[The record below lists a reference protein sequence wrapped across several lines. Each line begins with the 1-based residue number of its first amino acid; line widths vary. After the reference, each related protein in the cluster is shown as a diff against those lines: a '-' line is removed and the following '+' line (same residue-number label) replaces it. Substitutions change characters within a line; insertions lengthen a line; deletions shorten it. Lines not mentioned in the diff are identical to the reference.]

1 MKQYAVPFAA
11 LCFSGLALLGCSDNN
26 SDTNPQ
32 PAPAG
37 SDSTDGIA
45 GVWQNDQHVLV
56 LESNGDLYLPTDN
69 SLQGLRWEQ
78 QDDTLTFDYL
88 DNREQRVTQASA
100 TGLQQDDTLTL
111 TRAPAATTE
120 TADPEAPAPD
130 ADAEAETE
138 TEAETE
144 STNEEATPSLFNG
157 DYQRANQ
164 AVGHISGTVTRPED
178 SELPDNAVLTVAL
191 LNSQIDPDAA
201 GAQPVAKR
209 LIRLDK
215 DSPTLPFRLYYL
227 PDDLKADHDYQII
240 SQILADGGLF
250 YQSDAVTLER
260 NPQGFADVTLPLTAV
275 MTDSETLRGAI
286 TRGKPGQDRD
296 TFTLCNSDRRLL
308 IRGPQSDDLLSAY
321 DKGIRYPQ
329 QPRVATVSGLVRK
342 VPGSQEGSTE
352 AALIVESFNL
362 EPGMENCQLPTAEL
376 THTRWQ
382 LTHLGPDRIILGS
395 AAQVPFLT
403 FNDDG
408 KVKGHGSCNS
418 LNGGYQRD
426 DQQLALSDLASTRK
440 ACPTS
445 TIEGRYLDALKASDH
460 FRIDGELLTLFDK
473 DDEAVASFQA
483 IYL

>member
-11 LCFSGLALLGCSDNN
+11 LCFSGLALLGCSDNDN
-26 SDTNPQ
+26 TQ
-32 PAPAG
+32 AAPAG
-37 SDSTDGIA
+37 SDKSANGIA

-56 LESNGDLYLPTDN
+56 LEANGDLYLPKDN

-78 QDDTLTFDYL
+78 QDDTLTFNYL

-111 TRAPAATTE
+111 TRAPATPQSSATTE

-130 ADAEAETE
+130 AE

-144 STNEEATPSLFNG
+144 SANDEATPSLFNG

-250 YQSDAVTLER
+250 YQSDAITLER

-382 LTHLGPDRIILGS
+382 LTHLETDRIILGS

-418 LNGGYQRD
+418 LSGAYQRD
-426 DQQLALSDLASTRK
+426 GQQLALSDLASTRK

-445 TIEGRYLDALKASDH
+445 AIENRYLDALKASDH

-473 DDEAVASFQA
+473 DDEAVASFQS

>member
-11 LCFSGLALLGCSDNN
+11 LCFSGLALLGCSDNDN
-26 SDTNPQ
+26 TQ
-32 PAPAG
+32 AAPAG
-37 SDSTDGIA
+37 SDKSANGIA

-56 LESNGDLYLPTDN
+56 LEANGDLYLPKDN

-78 QDDTLTFDYL
+78 QDDTLTFNYL

-100 TGLQQDDTLTL
+100 TGLQQGDTLTL
-111 TRAPAATTE
+111 TPPAPPARDESEPPTLDAETAEPSVDTPSENQDATT
-120 TADPEAPAPD
+120 A
-130 ADAEAETE
+130 
-138 TEAETE
+138 
-144 STNEEATPSLFNG
+144 LFIG

-164 AVGHISGTVTRPED
+164 AVAHISGTATRAQD
-178 SELPDNAVLTVAL
+178 SELPANAVLTVAL
-191 LNSQIDPDAA
+191 LDNQIETGTP
-201 GAQPVAKR
+201 GAQLVAKR
-209 LIRLDK
+209 LIRLDENT
-215 DSPTLPFRLYYL
+215 DTMPFRLYYL
-227 PDDLKADHDYQII
+227 PDSLKADHEYQII

-250 YQSDAVTLER
+250 YQSDAITLQR
-260 NPQGFADVTLPLTAV
+260 KKHGFADVTLPLTAV
-275 MTDSETLRGAI
+275 MTESETLRGAI
-286 TRGKPGQDRD
+286 TRGKPGQHRD

-321 DKGIRYPQ
+321 DQGIRYPQ

-342 VPGSQEGSTE
+342 VPGTQEGSTE
-352 AALIVESFNL
+352 AALIVESFTL

-382 LTHLGPDRIILGS
+382 LTHLETDRIILGS

-418 LNGGYQRD
+418 LNGAYQRD
-426 DQQLALSDLASTRK
+426 GQQLALSDLASTRK

-445 TIEGRYLDALKASDH
+445 AIENRYLDALKASDH

-473 DDEAVASFQA
+473 DDEAVASFQS

>member
-11 LCFSGLALLGCSDNN
+11 LCFSGLALMGCSDN
-26 SDTNPQ
+26 SDNQPQ

-37 SDSTDGIA
+37 SDNSNGIA
-45 GVWQNDQHVLV
+45 GVWQNDQQVLV
-56 LESNGDLYLPTDN
+56 LEANGDLYLPANT
-69 SLQGLRWEQ
+69 SLQGLHWEQ
-78 QDDTLTFDYL
+78 QDDTLTFNYL
-88 DNREQRVTQASA
+88 DNREQRVTQATA
-100 TGLQQDDTLTL
+100 TGLQQGDTLTL
-111 TRAPAATTE
+111 TRPTATTGDNTTE
-120 TADPEAPAPD
+120 TTNSETAETD
-130 ADAEAETE
+130 ADAVTNAEPPNTG
-138 TEAETE
+138 AD
-144 STNEEATPSLFNG
+144 PSLFSG

-164 AVGHISGTVTRPED
+164 AVAHISGTATRPQD
-178 SELPDNAVLTVAL
+178 SDLPDKAVLTVAL
-191 LNSQIDPDAA
+191 LNSQIDKDAA
-201 GAQPVAKR
+201 GTQPVAKR
-209 LIRLDK
+209 LIRLDENAT
-215 DSPTLPFRLYYL
+215 SLPFRLYYL
-227 PDDLKADHDYQII
+227 PDDLKADHEYQIF

-250 YQSDAVTLER
+250 YQSDAVTLTR
-260 NPQGFADVTLPLTAV
+260 NKHGFDDVTLPLTEV

-308 IRGPQSDDLLSAY
+308 IRGPQSDDLLAAY
-321 DKGIRYPQ
+321 DNGIRYPQ

-362 EPGMENCQLPTAEL
+362 EAGMENCQLPTAEL

-382 LTHLGPDRIILGS
+382 LTHLGADRIILGS

-403 FNDDG
+403 FNDDS
-408 KVKGHGSCNS
+408 KVKGHGSCNN
-418 LNGGYQRD
+418 LNGSYQRND
-426 DQQLALSDLASTRK
+426 PQLALSDLATTRK

-445 TIEGRYLDALKASDH
+445 AIESRYLDALKTSDH